1 MNMNKLNKSFQDRL
15 LGVRSGSEGETI
27 IETRP
32 STQPAASVS
41 TATQPLTTKAGK
53 PRQRMKWNDEMNMNF
68 RPELHRLYV
77 EIYPELSHLTEQRLS
92 DQVRVILK
100 TIGYHQKSL
109 IILKMQKPKPQM
121 NKPHQINLNH
131 KYN

>member
-1 MNMNKLNKSFQDRL
+1 MMDFYFSITRGNKMMNMNKLNKSFQDRL

-53 PRQRMKWNDEMNMNF
+53 PRQRMKWNDEMNMNLMRCYYKATNGDTNKTAF
-68 RPELHRLYV
+68 RPELYWLYG
-77 EIYPELSHLTEQRLS
+77 EIYPELSNLT
-92 DQVRVILK
+92 D
-100 TIGYHQKSL
+100 
-109 IILKMQKPKPQM
+109 
-121 NKPHQINLNH
+121 
-131 KYN
+131 